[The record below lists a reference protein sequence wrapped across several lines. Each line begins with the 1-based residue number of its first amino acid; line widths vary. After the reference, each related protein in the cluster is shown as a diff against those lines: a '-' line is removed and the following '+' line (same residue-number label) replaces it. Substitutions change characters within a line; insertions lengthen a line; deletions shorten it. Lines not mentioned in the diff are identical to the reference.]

1 MGKFEWIH
9 SRNLNLQFSL
19 NRLGYKNPSSQTL
32 VSRAASCC
40 LETRQRTSPRQNL
53 PLQNDTVSPSLC
65 CPTLPPDQYL
75 ELVPIMAQDQMYI
88 PAPDETIYLP
98 KELQELLCTGRIWE
112 RKYKRRHEN
121 LLTWEHSPM
130 NLISV
135 NNIWSP
141 TSCQND
147 SLKPGHDICYSKLG
161 GDHITTF

>member
-1 MGKFEWIH
+1 MDTL
-9 SRNLNLQFSL
+9 RNLNLQFSL

-40 LETRQRTSPRQNL
+40 LETRQRITQNL
-53 PLQNDTVSPSLC
+53 PLQNDNVSPSLC

-98 KELQELLCTGRIWE
+98 KELQELLCAGRIWE

-130 NLISV
+130 NLISK
-135 NNIWSP
+135 STTSGAP
-141 TSCQND
+141 TSC
-147 SLKPGHDICYSKLG
+147 
-161 GDHITTF
+161 